1 MANDP
6 QTLREFADNLLSD
19 VASGSISIYEAIA
32 AASQYSYLRELIE
45 EQKTS
50 LGQAEIMGEDELVK
64 VFTEIVSRGS
74 EKLKELPNFQSQ
86 LPDQALLEN
95 EVKAVGEVRKY
106 ASSRIKQAAAT
117 SVTSQK
123 ERRRAFVHDLVAR
136 FSSAVPTLSEDR
148 VGAVADSA
156 LIAASGEA
164 TQQQTK
170 ERFAELM
177 LASSAITGG
186 TLTQEQAVQLKT
198 TIDDALEA
206 NNAYVSGITQQAKR
220 AATLTAALYDNID
233 MKRPDV
239 FVDVVLN
246 APSSETTAEVLTRAN
261 KLARIAESL
270 EAKQERSGGLNFF
283 SAANAKGAAKG
294 LQQGADG
301 VLSLVGEP
309 LREMIIH
316 EKVNGTLRS
325 MLTSA
330 QSFTDRL
337 GENFVRSAL
346 FTNISQNLTRQL
358 SERQQSGQAR
368 SLVSDVFSSVFRG
381 PLDPALAH
389 GTKERV
395 LDYFELARASA
406 TSPKGRSFL
415 PSAIAPWDVFRTAE
429 TAAVKSARQQ
439 KKMRTSFFPWFGLN
453 ALNNAVSSTIG
464 ALVDRSASFFLTS
477 PLIPRQL
484 SSSRRA
490 AAIPIPMGQ
499 DMPLLVSIIVIVALI
514 FLFVFPSPLNLSLIS
529 HSAKVSAILASLR
542 SLKQTVGE
550 GVAEVTTF
558 SCVWSGTSPTAPITT
573 CPVHAPISQGPF
585 SSSGSHK
592 TLNAWDFAAAQ
603 GTPVVAA
610 HDAYVASYANSY
622 SVNQY
627 KYGSYGNNVVLV
639 ATDPSTNQQYCTNY
653 AHLLDV
659 APVVVA
665 NSGSPTL
672 VPAGTVIGYVDT
684 TGYTYGCDS
693 RGCGE
698 GHGTHLHWGYKGP
711 NQNVPIPLPP
721 GCQ

>member
-123 ERRRAFVHDLVAR
+123 ERRRAFVHDLVTR
-136 FSSAVPTLSEDR
+136 FSSTMPTLSEDR

-170 ERFAELM
+170 ERFAELI
-177 LASSAITGG
+177 LASNAITGG
-186 TLTQEQAVQLKT
+186 TLTQEQAAQLKT
-198 TIDDALEA
+198 TINDVLEA
-206 NNAYVSGITQQAKR
+206 NNAYVSGVTQQAKR
-220 AATLTAALYDNID
+220 AATLTTALYDDID

-239 FVDVVLN
+239 LVDVVLN
-246 APSSETTAEVLTRAN
+246 APPSETTAESLARAN
-261 KLARIAESL
+261 KLAHIAESL
-270 EAKQERSGGLNFF
+270 EAKQERNGGLNFF

-337 GENFVRSAL
+337 GENFVHSAL
-346 FTNISQNLTRQL
+346 FTNISQNLTHQL

-381 PLDPALAH
+381 PLGPVLTH

-406 TSPKGRSFL
+406 TSPKGRNFL
-415 PSAIAPWDVFRTAE
+415 PSTIAPWDVFRATE
-429 TAAVKSARQQ
+429 TAAVKTARQ
-439 KKMRTSFFPWFGLN
+439 KRKVRASFFPWFGLS
-453 ALNNAVSSTIG
+453 ALNNAVGGAIG
-464 ALVDRSASFFLTS
+464 AFVDRSASFFLTN

-490 AAIPIPMGQ
+490 ATIPIPMGQ

-542 SLKQTVGE
+542 NLKQE
-550 GVAEVTTF
+550 INEVAADVTTF
-558 SCVWSGTSPTAPITT
+558 SCVWSGTSPVAPITT
-573 CPVHAPISQGPF
+573 CPVRAPISQGPF
-585 SSSGSHK
+585 TSTGSHK

-610 HDAYVASYANSY
+610 HDAYIASYANSY
-622 SVNQY
+622 LPYQY
-627 KYGSYGNNVVLV
+627 KAASYGNNVVLV
-639 ATDPSTNQQYCTNY
+639 ATDPSTKQQYCTNY

-659 APVVVA
+659 SPVVAA

-672 VPAGTVIGYVDT
+672 IPAGTVIGYVDT
-684 TGYTYGCDS
+684 TGYTYGNN
-693 RGCGE
+693 GPGT
-698 GHGTHLHWGYKGP
+698 GTHLHWGYKGP